1 MSKTGFVVANLF
13 RKRTRTILTALSV
26 IMAFLLFGLL
36 QSVNTVFNAG
46 ADFVGATRLMVQAR
60 VSFTQPLPVSMV
72 PKLEA
77 VPGVARVAYQ
87 QWFGGVWQENTPL
100 IMFST
105 DPQRYHDVYPEFM
118 MPDSHWQAFAHAR
131 TGMIAGKQLAEQY
144 GWKIGQKIPI
154 ASNIYPQKNGSKA
167 WVFDLVG
174 IFDGKDEDWK
184 KRTNLAFIQ
193 QDYFDEG
200 NQFGVKGRANFF
212 VLKLTAGANAEAISR
227 TVDAMFENSPDETKT
242 QTEKDFNISFVKQ
255 IGDIGLIVRWILF
268 AVFFTLL
275 LVVGNTMAQSVRE
288 RIPELAVLKTL
299 GFTDGSVL
307 GLVLAE
313 AFVLC
318 LFGGLVGMVLAS
330 ISGALVSKGTGGQ
343 FQLAVDGSVWL
354 IGIIVIVLMS
364 LAVGLLPALRAR
376 RLRIVDALAGR

>member
-1 MSKTGFVVANLF
+1 MTRTGFIVANLL
-13 RKRTRTILTALSV
+13 RKRVRTILTLLSV

-36 QSVNTVFNAG
+36 QSVNTIFSSG
-46 ADFVGATRLMVQAR
+46 ADFVGATRLFVQAR
-60 VSFTQPLPVSMV
+60 VSFTTALPVSMV

-77 VPGVARVAYQ
+77 IPGVTRVAYQ
-87 QWFGGVWQENTPL
+87 QWFGGVWQTNTPL
-100 IMFST
+100 IMFAL
-105 DPQRYHDVYPEFM
+105 DPQRYHDVYPEWK
-118 MPDSHWQAFAHAR
+118 MPEAQWQAFEQTR
-131 TGMIAGKQLAEQY
+131 TGLIVGRQLANQY

-154 ASNIYPQKNGSKA
+154 SSNIWPQKDGSKA
-167 WVFDLVG
+167 WQFDLVG
-174 IFDGKDEDWK
+174 IFDGKDEDWQ

-193 QDYFDEG
+193 QDYFDEA
-200 NQFGVKGRANFF
+200 NQFGIKGRTNFF
-212 VLKLTAGANAEAISR
+212 ILKLAEGANAEAISK

-299 GFTDGSVL
+299 GFSDGSVF
-307 GLVLAE
+307 GFVLAE
-313 AFVLC
+313 AFALVLA
-318 LFGGLVGMVLAS
+318 GGLVGLVLAS
-330 ISGALVSKGTGGQ
+330 LAGAMVEKATGGQ
-343 FQLAVDGSVWL
+343 FLLELDLSVWL
-354 IGIIVIVLMS
+354 LGVLAIVLMS

-376 RLRIVDALAGR
+376 RLEIVDALAGR

>member
-1 MSKTGFVVANLF
+1 MTKAGFVIANLF
-13 RKRTRTILTALSV
+13 RKRTRTILTLLSV

-36 QSVNTVFNAG
+36 QSVNTIFNAG
-46 ADFVGATRLMVQAR
+46 ADFVGATRLFTQAR
-60 VSFTQPLPVSMV
+60 VSFTSPLPISML

-87 QWFGGVWQENTPL
+87 TWFGGVWQENTPL
-100 IMFST
+100 IMFSL
-105 DPQRYHDVYPEFM
+105 DPRRYRDVYPEWVM
-118 MPDSHWQAFAHAR
+118 QEAQWQDFIHTR
-131 TGMIAGKQLAEQY
+131 TGMIAGKQLADQY
-144 GWKIGQKIPI
+144 GWKVGQKIPI
-154 ASNIYPQKNGSKA
+154 NSNIYPQKNGSKA
-167 WVFDLVG
+167 WIFDLVG

-193 QDYFDEG
+193 QDYFDEA
-200 NQFGVKGRANFF
+200 NQFGIKGRENFF
-212 VLKLTAGANAEAISR
+212 ILKLTDSNRAQQVAR

-299 GFTDGSVL
+299 GFSDGSVL
-307 GLVLAE
+307 GFVLAE
-313 AFVLC
+313 AFALV
-318 LFGGLVGMVLAS
+318 LFGGFIGLLLAS
-330 ISGALVSKGTGGQ
+330 IAGAMVEKGTGGQ
-343 FQLAVDGSVWL
+343 FQLTLDYRVWL
-354 IGIIVIVLMS
+354 IGIAAIVLMS